1 MGDSIYATVSYT
13 NAVGSSS
20 ASELGNGAVIIT
32 NPDPPSLLQNKPA
45 ITSSTVIALSWT
57 ATVVVGGTPVID
69 YRVSWDQGTGAYVE
83 LESGITTTSYST
95 TAVLP
100 ANTYFKF
107 KV

>member
-1 MGDSIYATVSYT
+1 
-13 NAVGSSS
+13 
-20 ASELGNGAVIIT
+20 VILT
-32 NPDPPSLLQNKPA
+32 NPNPPSLLSNNQA
-45 ITSSTVIALSWT
+45 ITSATVIALAWT
-57 ATVVVGGTPVID
+57 APTVIGGTPVID

-83 LESGITTTSYST
+83 LESSITTTSYST